1 MAANLKERYFGG
13 PYASAFQDA
22 TNASTA
28 MAREDFQQD
37 QGKAIGGLAKIGG
50 LRTGRAKTTLN
61 DMSRTF
67 GRQVGNIAAS
77 NAGELA
83 KLEAGRAEGEANRG
97 VDYARIASSD
107 SQANARLGFDR
118 ERGARGDLE
127 SDREFGYKA
136 GRDQT
141 EDDYRRRR
149 DTVGDSRYEDEK
161 GYSRGRD
168 TINDERYVD
177 ERQYDRG
184 RDTRQ
189 DMESDREFGYRGER
203 DRVGDQRYGDERDY
217 SRGRD
222 KVGDDRYVDERNYSR
237 GRDQVGDARYTDET
251 KWNRDTYM
259 DERGYNRGRDREGD
273 RKWEVERGDA
283 LAAQAQ
289 QNKKSFWD
297 KAKGV
302 VGMVATGYG
311 IYKDVKRAVGKS
323 DESASKSVYGGSG
336 MGGIGEAWTDVKEGV
351 GAAWG
356 NAKTNYGKMKEDY
369 DYAGKATQKALG
381 GAKTDIV
388 NAGGRLKNWAG
399 DTKDRLFGHG
409 PGSMAPPV
417 DPDRQFDQARRD
429 WDRQRN
435 RDTLGGVTRP
445 WQMPSGTPVPTGS
458 VGGSSRTYNQPL
470 AEGGRSWGGVPTG
483 APMGAGESF
492 TMGGPGDMMTNT
504 MGMEPRAGYG
514 GVQMQGAPAGG
525 GITPYADDRTMMT
538 NGMGMVQRSGG
549 APVGY
554 QKPRRDRAFGQ
565 RYM

>member
-251 KWNRDTYM
+251 KWNRDNYT
-259 DERGYNRGRDREGD
+259 DERQYNRGRDQVGD
-273 RKWEVERGDA
+273 RRWEIERGDA
-283 LAAQAQ
+283 LSLAEQQRKQ
-289 QNKKSFWD
+289 QNTGNWLQRAGQIIGIAKTGYDIYKSFR
-297 KAKGV
+297 GNNN
-302 VGMVATGYG
+302 GSNSTGNSSYNNNYIG
-311 IYKDVKRAVGKS
+311 NSTQPPSQIGRV
-323 DESASKSVYGGSG
+323 GGSN
-336 MGGIGEAWTDVKEGV
+336 MG
-351 GAAWG
+351 
-356 NAKTNYGKMKEDY
+356 
-369 DYAGKATQKALG
+369 
-381 GAKTDIV
+381 
-388 NAGGRLKNWAG
+388 
-399 DTKDRLFGHG
+399 
-409 PGSMAPPV
+409 PPV
-417 DPDRQFDQARRD
+417 DPGRQFDQARRD

-470 AEGGRSWGGVPTG
+470 AEGGRSWGSTPTG
-483 APMGAGESF
+483 APMSAGDSF

-525 GITPYADDRTMMT
+525 GITPYADDRAMMT

-565 RYM
+565 GAT